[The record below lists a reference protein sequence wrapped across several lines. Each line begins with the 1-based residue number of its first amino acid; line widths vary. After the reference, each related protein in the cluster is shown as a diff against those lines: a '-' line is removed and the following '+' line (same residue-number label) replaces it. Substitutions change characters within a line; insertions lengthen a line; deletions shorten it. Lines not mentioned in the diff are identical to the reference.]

1 MHCKRELRVFD
12 LVPLFSFMYLR
23 GRCRYCDKKLSWQY
37 PLVELTTA
45 LIFVLLVLDYG
56 LRITDYGFW
65 FQLVFVCFLIV
76 IAVFD
81 WKHYLILDKV
91 LIPAA
96 VLAIVADILSNN
108 LGFGLLSGLGLAG
121 FFGLQFFLS
130 KGRWIG
136 FGDVKLGFLLGLML
150 GWPQIL
156 TALILAYFAGAF
168 IGLSLI
174 AWGKKQ
180 MSSKLPFGV
189 FLCGSAI
196 VVILWGSQI
205 TNWYL
210 KLIGL

>member
-1 MHCKRELRVFD
+1 
-12 LVPLFSFMYLR
+12 
-23 GRCRYCDKKLSWQY
+23 
-37 PLVELTTA
+37 
-45 LIFVLLVLDYG
+45 
-56 LRITDYGFW
+56 
-65 FQLVFVCFLIV
+65 V

-81 WKHYLILDKV
+81 LKHYLILDKV
-91 LIPAA
+91 IFPAVGLS
-96 VLAIVADILSNN
+96 VLWNIYQDVTTHYSLLTTHSH
-108 LGFGLLSGLGLAG
+108 LVLGLLSGLGLAG
-121 FFGLQFFLS
+121 FFGLQFLLS

-156 TALILAYFAGAF
+156 TALILAYFSGALV
-168 IGLSLI
+168 GLSLI

-189 FLCGSAI
+189 FLSGSAI

-210 KLIGL
+210 RLIGL